1 MQGQKMPLGGR
12 VVALTAL
19 LWNLFGLL
27 VFVLQLAMTPAQRAA
42 LPLEQQQID
51 SAMPL
56 WVLLLFAVAT
66 IAGTAGSIALLLAR
80 RWAVPMLQLSLIAI
94 VVQMLASYALT
105 PVWSL
110 TGAAGLL
117 LPALLILM
125 VAAIWLFARSAARR
139 GWLR

>member
-1 MQGQKMPLGGR
+1 MQGPKMPLGGR

-27 VFVLQLAMTPAQRAA
+27 VFVLQLAMTPEQRAA
-42 LPLEQQQID
+42 LPLEQQQINA
-51 SAMPL
+51 AMPM
-56 WVLLLFAVAT
+56 WVLLLFGVAT
-66 IAGTAGSIALLLAR
+66 IAGTAGSVALLFAR

-94 VVQMLASYALT
+94 VAQMLASYALT

-110 TGAAGLL
+110 TGASGLM
-117 LPALLILM
+117 LPALLILV
-125 VAAIWLFARSAARR
+125 VAAMWLFARSAAQR

>member
-1 MQGQKMPLGGR
+1 MQRSKMPLGGR

-27 VFVLQLAMTPAQRAA
+27 VFVLQLSMTPEQTAA
-42 LPLEQQQID
+42 LPVEQQQINA
-51 SAMPL
+51 AMPA
-56 WVLLLFAVAT
+56 WVLLLFGVAT
-66 IAGTAGSIALLLAR
+66 IAGTAGSIALLFAR

-94 VVQMLASYALT
+94 VVQMLASYAFT

-110 TGAAGLL
+110 TGIAGLM
-117 LPALLILM
+117 LPALLVLV
-125 VAAIWLFARSAARR
+125 VAAMWLFARSAGQR

>member
-1 MQGQKMPLGGR
+1 MHSRMPLGGR

-27 VFVLQLAMTPAQRAA
+27 VFVLQVSMTPEQRAA
-42 LPLEQQQID
+42 LPPDQQQINA
-51 SAMPL
+51 AMPV
-56 WVLLLFAVAT
+56 WIHGVFGIAT

-80 RWAVPMLQLSLIAI
+80 RWAAPMLLVSLVAI
-94 VVQMLASYALT
+94 VLQMTAAYLLT

-110 TGAAGLL
+110 TGLRGLL
-117 LPALLILM
+117 LPVLLILV
-125 VAAIWLFARSAARR
+125 VASIWLFARGAQRR

>member
-1 MQGQKMPLGGR
+1 MQRSKMPLGGR

-27 VFVLQLAMTPAQRAA
+27 VFVLQLSMTPEQTAA
-42 LPLEQQQID
+42 LPVEQQQINA
-51 SAMPL
+51 AMPA
-56 WVLLLFAVAT
+56 WVLLLFGVAT
-66 IAGTAGSIALLLAR
+66 IAGTAGSIALLFAR

-94 VVQMLASYALT
+94 VAQMLASYAFT

-110 TGAAGLL
+110 TGIAGLM
-117 LPALLILM
+117 LPALLVLV
-125 VAAIWLFARSAARR
+125 VAAMWLFARSAGQR

>member
-1 MQGQKMPLGGR
+1 MQRSKMPLGGR

-27 VFVLQLAMTPAQRAA
+27 VFVLQLSMTPEQRAA
-42 LPLEQQQID
+42 LPVEQQQINA
-51 SAMPL
+51 AMPA
-56 WVLLLFAVAT
+56 WVLLLFGVAT
-66 IAGTAGSIALLLAR
+66 IAGTAGSIALLFAR

-94 VVQMLASYALT
+94 VAQMLASYAFT

-110 TGAAGLL
+110 TGIAGLM
-117 LPALLILM
+117 LPALLVLV
-125 VAAIWLFARSAARR
+125 VAAMWLFARSAGQR